1 MMNTNS
7 IRLLLI
13 EDNPG
18 DARLIR
24 EMLRVSQ
31 SIDYTVD
38 ICVTLSDGLEF
49 ARLHPVEVV
58 LLDLSLPDSL
68 GIETVYRFQSEANT
82 LPVVVLTGFNDKTV
96 GIQAVKA
103 GAQDYLVKDDVDPLL
118 LERAILNAIE
128 RHRIEIAL
136 RRSEES
142 YRSLIE
148 DAFNNSS
155 IAVFILDKSFKIV
168 WINHAA
174 EAYFNIQREKGLG
187 QDMRDLTSRHI
198 KSLCDKPDEFLQG
211 VLNAYQHESLDE
223 RIGCH
228 ILAGV
233 GYAERWLEHSS
244 RPIRSGIYAGGLIVQ
259 YADIT
264 ELKKAEQAEHDQR
277 ILAEALRDTAAVLT
291 STLDVEEVLDRVLEN
306 VGHVL
311 FHNAASI
318 MLRDDGKVF
327 TARQQGYPLHA
338 SDEKPEGVVLLSES
352 AYLVKMIET
361 GNSLVSFD
369 IVHDVLWNAQV
380 ERNWWQSYL
389 GTPIYLQEKI
399 IGFINLYTT
408 AAAFYSEGDAE
419 WLEAFAEQ
427 AAIAIQNARLHEQSR
442 ELATIEERQ
451 RLARE
456 LHDSVTQ
463 ALFTSTV
470 MADSALRQWNLN
482 PEKANSLLKQ
492 VLQLTTAALA
502 EMRVLLLELRPQTLV
517 QVSFEQL
524 IQQLTASL
532 KGRKQID
539 FEFDIDPIPALPSEV
554 KISLYRIF
562 QEILNNIVK
571 HSSATY
577 AMIEVKILDHT
588 LLLSVRD
595 NGEGF
600 DLHGVAPNSLGLGIM
615 QERANIIRATLNIK
629 SNIGE
634 GTQITVTWP
643 YEERG
648 TSS

>member
-1 MMNTNS
+1 M
-7 IRLLLI
+7 
-13 EDNPG
+13 
-18 DARLIR
+18 
-24 EMLRVSQ
+24 
-31 SIDYTVD
+31 
-38 ICVTLSDGLEF
+38 
-49 ARLHPVEVV
+49 
-58 LLDLSLPDSL
+58 
-68 GIETVYRFQSEANT
+68 
-82 LPVVVLTGFNDKTV
+82 
-96 GIQAVKA
+96 
-103 GAQDYLVKDDVDPLL
+103 
-118 LERAILNAIE
+118 
-128 RHRIEIAL
+128 
-136 RRSEES
+136 
-142 YRSLIE
+142 
-148 DAFNNSS
+148 
-155 IAVFILDKSFKIV
+155 
-168 WINHAA
+168 NHAA
-174 EAYFNIQREKGLG
+174 ETYFHIKREMALG
-187 QDMRDLTSRHI
+187 QDMRDLTSGHI
-198 KSLCDKPDEFLQG
+198 KSLCDKPNEFLDS
-211 VLNAYQHESLDE
+211 VLKAYQHESSDE

-228 ILAGV
+228 ILAGT
-233 GYAERWLEHSS
+233 GYEERWLEHSS

-259 YADIT
+259 YGDIT
-264 ELKKAEQAEHDQR
+264 ELKKAEQSEHSQR
-277 ILAEALRDTAAVLT
+277 LLAEALRDTAAVLT

-311 FHNAASI
+311 FHDAASI

-327 TARQQGYPLHA
+327 TARQQGYPEHIT
-338 SDEKPEGVVLLSES
+338 DEKSDGVVLLNE
-352 AYLVKMIET
+352 APYLVKMLES
-361 GNSLVSFD
+361 GDSLVSLD
-369 IVHDVLWNAQV
+369 IFQDGLWNTKV
-380 ERNWWQSYL
+380 ERNWWHSYL

-408 AAAFYSEGDAE
+408 EAAFYSEGDAE

-470 MADSALRQWNLN
+470 MADSALRQWGLN
-482 PEKANSLLKQ
+482 PEKANALLKQ

-571 HSSATY
+571 HSGATY
-577 AMIEVKILDHT
+577 AMIGVKILDHT
-588 LLLSVRD
+588 LLLSVQD
-595 NGEGF
+595 NGQGF
-600 DLHGVAPNSLGLGIM
+600 NLQGVAPNSLGLGIM
-615 QERANIIRATLNIK
+615 HERANIIGATLTVK
-629 SNIGE
+629 SNMGE
-634 GTQITVTWP
+634 GTAITVTWP

-648 TSS
+648 TASE